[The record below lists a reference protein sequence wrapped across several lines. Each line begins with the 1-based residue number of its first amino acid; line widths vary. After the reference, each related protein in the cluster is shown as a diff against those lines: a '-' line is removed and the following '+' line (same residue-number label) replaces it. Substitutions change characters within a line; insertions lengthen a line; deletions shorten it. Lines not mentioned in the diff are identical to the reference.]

1 MMTHRGAVTFAL
13 VAGLLAAAVP
23 SPAGAQSA
31 EAYFEFLMARRL
43 EAQGDNTGALA
54 ALERAAV
61 ADPKSAEVK
70 AEIASF
76 QLRRNR
82 RADAE
87 KAAREA
93 LTLNDDNLEAHRVL
107 GLISAA
113 NADTLNARTQAAQL
127 EAAARDAIQH
137 LEKAAADP
145 SGTIDFNLYYT
156 LGRLHLRVG
165 DSAKAI
171 EALTR
176 VVNQNPGSVQ
186 GRLSLAQAF
195 AAADDVKGA
204 ISTLD
209 IIVDDEP
216 RVASSLAQ
224 YQEQAGLLKDAAAS
238 YTKAI
243 AVQPMSRELKFRR
256 VNVLLGAGDFA
267 QAAQYAGEA
276 QAQHPDDLRF
286 PRLRARATFA
296 TGAQD
301 RAFAILE
308 PTARQFPRDAGT
320 QFALADLYKEA
331 GRPGDA
337 ERTLRSLVS
346 VDPNNPDALNYLGY
360 FLADRGQGPQLDEAV
375 RLVERALATDPNNPA
390 YQDSLGWAHF
400 RRGSLDEA
408 EKYLSPAAQR
418 LPDNSV
424 IQDHFGDLLARRGR
438 WQEAISAWGRALA
451 GDGDD
456 INQAAIEKK
465 NSDARTKLPR

>member
-1 MMTHRGAVTFAL
+1 MLKHRGAVLSCVVASL
-13 VAGLLAAAVP
+13 VAAAVP
-23 SPAGAQSA
+23 SPAAGQSA
-31 EAYFEFLMARRL
+31 DAYFEFLMARRL
-43 EAQGDNTGALA
+43 EAQGDNAGALA
-54 ALERAAV
+54 ALERAFV
-61 ADPKSAEVK
+61 ANPASAEVK

-82 RADAE
+82 RAESE

-93 LTLNDDNLEAHRVL
+93 LALNVDNVEAHRVL
-107 GLISAA
+107 GLIAAA
-113 NADTLNARTQAAQL
+113 NVDTINGRTQPAQL
-127 EAAARDAIQH
+127 EAAAREAIGH
-137 LEKAAADP
+137 LERAAADP

-156 LGRLHLRVG
+156 LGRLHLRLG
-165 DSAKAI
+165 DSSKAVD
-171 EALTR
+171 ALTR

-195 AAADDVKGA
+195 ASGNDLKGA

-224 YQEQAGLLKDAAAS
+224 YQEQAGMLKEAAAS

-243 AVQPMSRELKFRR
+243 GVQPMSRELKFRR
-256 VNVLLGAGDFA
+256 VNVLISARDFA
-267 QAAQYAGEA
+267 QAAQFAGEA
-276 QAQHPDDLRF
+276 QAQHADDLRF
-286 PRLRARATFA
+286 PRLRARALFES
-296 TGAQD
+296 GARD

-320 QFALADLYKEA
+320 QFALSDLYKEA
-331 GRPGDA
+331 GRPDDA
-337 ERTLRSLVS
+337 ERTLRTLVT

-360 FLADRGQGPQLDEAV
+360 FLAERGQGPQLEEAV
-375 RLVERALATDPNNPA
+375 RLVERALASDPQNPA
-390 YQDSLGWAHF
+390 YLDSLGWAHY

-418 LPDNSV
+418 LPSNSV

-438 WQEAISAWGRALA
+438 LQDAISAWGRALS
-451 GDGDD
+451 GDGSD
-456 INQAAIEKK
+456 IDPALIQKK
-465 NSDARTKLPR
+465 IQDAKAKMPR

>member
-1 MMTHRGAVTFAL
+1 MLTHRGAVLSFV
-13 VAGLLAAAVP
+13 VAGLLAGAVP
-23 SPAGAQSA
+23 SPAAAQSGD
-31 EAYFEFLMARRL
+31 AYFEFLMARRL
-43 EAQGDNTGALA
+43 EAQGDNQGALA

-61 ADPKSAEVK
+61 ANPASAEVK

-87 KAAREA
+87 RAAREA
-93 LTLNDDNLEAHRVL
+93 LTLNDANLEAHRVL
-107 GLISAA
+107 GLIAAA
-113 NADTLNARTQAAQL
+113 NVDTINARTQPAQL
-127 EAAARDAIQH
+127 EAAAREAISH

-156 LGRLHLRVG
+156 LGRLHLRIG
-165 DSAKAI
+165 DAPKAI

-195 AAADDVKGA
+195 AAGDDLKGA

-224 YQEQAGLLKDAAAS
+224 YQEQAGQLKEAASS

-256 VNVLLGAGDFA
+256 VNVLFDAGDFA

-276 QAQHPDDLRF
+276 QAQHADDLRF
-286 PRLRARATFA
+286 PRLRARALFA
-296 TGAQD
+296 SGARD

-308 PTARQFPRDAGT
+308 PTAKQFPRDAGT
-320 QFALADLYKEA
+320 QFALSDLYKDA
-331 GRPGDA
+331 GRNEEA
-337 ERTLRSLVS
+337 ERTLRALLTI
-346 VDPNNPDALNYLGY
+346 DPNNPDALNYLGY
-360 FLADRGQGPQLDEAV
+360 FLAERGQGQQLDEAV
-375 RLVERALATDPNNPA
+375 RLVERALASDPQNPA
-390 YQDSLGWAHF
+390 YLDSLGWAHF
-400 RRGSLDEA
+400 RRGSLDDA

-418 LPDNSV
+418 LPSNSV

-438 WQEAISAWGRALA
+438 LQDAISAWDRALS

-456 INQAAIEKK
+456 IDRAVIEKK
-465 NSDARTKLPR
+465 ISDARSRLNR